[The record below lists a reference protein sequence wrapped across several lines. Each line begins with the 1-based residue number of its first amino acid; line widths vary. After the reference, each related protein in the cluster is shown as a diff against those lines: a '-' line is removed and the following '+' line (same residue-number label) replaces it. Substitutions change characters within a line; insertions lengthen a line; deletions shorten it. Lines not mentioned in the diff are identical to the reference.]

1 MTSNIQIPATLR
13 PNRKKTAA
21 LFLTSLLFVVGGV
34 WMVRDG
40 QMMGYL
46 CGGFFALGLPI
57 FALQFHPKA
66 AFLRLEPDGFTFCS
80 LFRAHTIRWATV
92 REFAVIHVGPNR
104 MIAWNFMPDYPVT
117 GSARAISKSL
127 SGYEAALPDTY
138 GMKPQEL
145 VELMESLRQRYVQT
159 RNA

>member
-1 MTSNIQIPATLR
+1 MTSSIQIPTTLR
-13 PNRKKTAA
+13 PSRKKAA
-21 LFLTSLLFVVGGV
+21 MLFLVSLLFVVGGI

-46 CGGFFALGLPI
+46 CGGFFALGLPV

-66 AFLRLEPDGFTFCS
+66 AYLRLEPDSFTFCS
-80 LFRAHTIRWATV
+80 LFRAHTVRWAII
-92 REFAVIHVGPNR
+92 REFAVICVGPNR
-104 MIAWNFMPDYPVT
+104 MVAWNFTPDYPAS

-145 VELMESLRQRYVQT
+145 VELMEGLRQSYGKT